1 MTAAF
6 FALCGVAA
14 GFAEAGLLARAARM
28 KSHPLSFLARLV
40 LVAGVL
46 VLAAHAGHL
55 ISGATGWSFGFVT
68 AAVVAYRRL
77 G

>member
-1 MTAAF
+1 MTAVF

-14 GFAEAGLLARAARM
+14 GFAEAGLLARATRM
-28 KSHPLSFLARLV
+28 KPHPLFFLARLV

>member
-1 MTAAF
+1 MTAVF

-28 KSHPLSFLARLV
+28 KPHPLSFLARLV